1 MADGTGYKRRPDP
14 EEKLDNQGELRVVI
28 GFDAAGQAVPLGTW
42 SGQSWEQIGQE
53 LQVRSGGRPLAEQ
66 LTCDGERGLA
76 DALSGVVNRVQRCHW
91 HLVHDLDRLMW
102 FDRAPLAERRQGQ
115 KELAGLL
122 AIELPAQEYEP
133 VREQDQAECRQRIN
147 QAQGELERLAGML
160 AGKGYHQAAT
170 YVAAATQRLFSYVRF
185 WLQTGVVAARTT
197 SLLERLMRE
206 LGRRLKRI
214 AFGWSQ
220 AGAAKM
226 ARILIKKICDP
237 QQWEAYWKEKLGITG
252 KVRIQFRGA
261 KVVTL

>member
-1 MADGTGYKRRPDP
+1 
-14 EEKLDNQGELRVVI
+14 
-28 GFDAAGQAVPLGTW
+28 
-42 SGQSWEQIGQE
+42 
-53 LQVRSGGRPLAEQ
+53 
-66 LTCDGERGLA
+66 
-76 DALSGVVNRVQRCHW
+76 
-91 HLVHDLDRLMW
+91 MW
-102 FDRAPLAERRQGQ
+102 FDRAPLTERRQGQ
-115 KELAGLL
+115 KQLAGLL

-160 AGKGYHQAAT
+160 AHKGYHQAAT
-170 YVAAATQRLFSYVRF
+170 YVASATHRLFSYVRF
-185 WLQTGVVAARTT
+185 WLQTGVAAARTT

-237 QQWEAYWKEKLGITG
+237 QQWAAY
-252 KVRIQFRGA
+252 
-261 KVVTL
+261 